1 MPHVLSGKHCL
12 SKTNSLESVFKKVK
26 IDSSLIQHILA
37 TVSPPLFFLAPPT
50 AYLPSRST
58 SSVSSSE
65 KKKGL
70 QENTAR
76 QAKLRRNKVRQN
88 GMTKLPM
95 TLHLLLCLLIFAC
108 FIYIYFLQLRRLH
121 FLSLLQVPFTLEQV
135 ISLPSQNRTDSG
147 QD

>member
-37 TVSPPLFFLAPPT
+37 TFLLLYSSLPLPLLTSPLDPLPLFPLQK
-50 AYLPSRST
+50 
-58 SSVSSSE
+58 

-76 QAKLRRNKVRQN
+76 QARLRRNKVRQN